1 MGSTRFAAGLCA
13 SALKRSAGS
22 AKWTTKEPKA
32 RLSSERSSLALTA
45 RKPRKMIKKIGPE
58 MANTLSTRIGSLDL
72 ANYVGVTSVRE
83 RHGIVWLEIY
93 QISINDK
100 RIKCIM
106 KPCPMTHEPV
116 GEKVGIMET

>member
-1 MGSTRFAAGLCA
+1 
-13 SALKRSAGS
+13 
-22 AKWTTKEPKA
+22 
-32 RLSSERSSLALTA
+32 
-45 RKPRKMIKKIGPE
+45 MIKKIGPE

-100 RIKCIM
+100 KIKCIM